1 MVIEIR
7 YFWAMSIFRI
17 SLYKNAM
24 TLFTGLIF
32 LNMSFFL
39 AEVSMLKLNQD
50 KKMIGNIAKLIASS
64 SAEEEK
70 DAFGGTDEDCSAKEV
85 DLIFQY
91 HTHAS
96 ADFALISSK
105 RFFFN
110 PGSPLLGS
118 YEIYSPPP
126 EV

>member
-1 MVIEIR
+1 MLM
-7 YFWAMSIFRI
+7 FKK
-17 SLYKNAM
+17 LYIKNLM

-39 AEVSMLKLNQD
+39 MEVSALKLHQD
-50 KKMIGNIAKLIASS
+50 KKLLVNIAKLISSS

-70 DAFGGTDEDCSAKEV
+70 GSVGGSADEDVSAKEV
-85 DLIFQY
+85 DLIINY
-91 HTHAS
+91 TIHANS
-96 ADFALISSK
+96 DHISTLDKK
-105 RFFFN
+105 RCAFN
-110 PGSPLLGS
+110 AGMPLLGS

>member
-1 MVIEIR
+1 MLM
-7 YFWAMSIFRI
+7 FKK
-17 SLYKNAM
+17 LYIKNAM

-39 AEVSMLKLNQD
+39 MEVSALKLHQD
-50 KKMIGNIAKLIASS
+50 KKLLVNIAKLISSS

-70 DAFGGTDEDCSAKEV
+70 GSVGGSADEDLSAKEV
-85 DLIFQY
+85 DLI
-91 HTHAS
+91 AS
-96 ADFALISSK
+96 YPVHSIYNQILSVNIK
-105 RFFFN
+105 RCLLN
-110 PGSPLLGS
+110 VGMPLLGS